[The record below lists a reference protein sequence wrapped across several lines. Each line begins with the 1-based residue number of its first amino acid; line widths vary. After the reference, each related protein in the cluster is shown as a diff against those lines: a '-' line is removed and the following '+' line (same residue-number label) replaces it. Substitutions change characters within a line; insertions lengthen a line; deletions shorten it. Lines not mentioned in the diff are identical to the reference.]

1 VNFVV
6 ECYCGVEEVRSIS
19 ADFAAPGVFGRE
31 PLSNLSPD
39 KLIFALSVF
48 ARQQLSLLVSNGARG
63 LCRGKPARSAWIW
76 RFRLVVFSLTPAPG
90 ALSPVF
96 SLPASNHITM
106 LAILPEGS
114 RPDGC

>member
-1 VNFVV
+1 MNFVV

-19 ADFAAPGVFGRE
+19 ADFAAPGVFERE
-31 PLSNLSPD
+31 PLSNRSPH
-39 KLIFALSVF
+39 KLIFAL
-48 ARQQLSLLVSNGARG
+48 LSLLVSNGAWG